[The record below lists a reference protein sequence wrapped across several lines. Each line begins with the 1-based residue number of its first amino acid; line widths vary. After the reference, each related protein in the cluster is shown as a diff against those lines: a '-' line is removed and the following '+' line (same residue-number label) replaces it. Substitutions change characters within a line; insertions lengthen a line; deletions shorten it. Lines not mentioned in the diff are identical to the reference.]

1 MKKNEVIVNEDYRMK
16 VVNFLKIYGDYKG
29 VLVKIENE
37 KKYINGELFIVDI
50 INNKNDYRELK
61 YCIDLV
67 LDYCYR
73 NRLKEMEKVMEYF
86 YKVECLNLRKQF
98 GGLIEKFLSR

>member
-16 VVNFLKIYGDYKG
+16 VVNFLKIYGDYKC

-37 KKYINGELFIVDI
+37 KRYINGELFINDI
-50 INNKNDYRELK
+50 IVNKRDYKELK
-61 YCIDLV
+61 YGVNLV

-86 YKVECLNLRKQF
+86 YRVECLKLRKQY
-98 GGLIEKFLSR
+98 GSWIDKVLH